1 MFIGLTGGIGAGKST
16 VTKLLA
22 QHGAVILDA
31 DAIARDVV
39 APGTPGLQAV
49 AEEFPGVVV
58 NGELN
63 RGALASIVFTDL
75 DALDRLEAITHPLIR
90 ERTAQ
95 LADLAGPDAVVI
107 HDLPLLV
114 ETGSDQAYDLVV
126 VVAAEEEVRRE
137 RLRRDRGMSEEEIT
151 ARMAVQ
157 ASDEDRRAVADVW
170 IDNSGDL
177 AALGETVR
185 TVWDEIILPRNDGVS
200 PGA

>member
-95 LADLAGPDAVVI
+95 LAELAGPDAVVI

>member
-95 LADLAGPDAVVI
+95 LAELAGPDAVVI

-185 TVWDEIILPRNDGVS
+185 TLWDEIILPRNDGVS